1 MSWGDKEQGKLYNKQ
16 YYQQNKGYFKEYNRR
31 YRAEHRG
38 ELQAKRK
45 LYNKRYEEKLKAKG
59 EAEERQLSDAE
70 KEQRENMR
78 AVSKEEWLDVIR
90 EKVPPKT
97 VDLNVKAFLY
107 GYETELSDRS

>member
-78 AVSKEEWLDVIR
+78 AVSKEEWL
-90 EKVPPKT
+90 EK
-97 VDLNVKAFLY
+97 Y
-107 GYETELSDRS
+107 GYPMGDTTGWQNWLGWDTRITKGAEE

>member
-1 MSWGDKEQGKLYNKQ
+1 MSWEDKEQGKLYNKQ

-59 EAEERQLSDAE
+59 EEEERQLSDAE

-78 AVSKEEWLDVIR
+78 AVSKEEWLER
-90 EKVPPKT
+90 
-97 VDLNVKAFLY
+97 Y
-107 GYETELSDRS
+107 GYPMGDTTGWENWLGWDTRITKGAED

>member
-59 EAEERQLSDAE
+59 EEEERQLSDAE

-78 AVSKEEWLDVIR
+78 AVSKEEWLER
-90 EKVPPKT
+90 
-97 VDLNVKAFLY
+97 Y
-107 GYETELSDRS
+107 GYPMGDTTGWKNWLGWDTRITKGAEE